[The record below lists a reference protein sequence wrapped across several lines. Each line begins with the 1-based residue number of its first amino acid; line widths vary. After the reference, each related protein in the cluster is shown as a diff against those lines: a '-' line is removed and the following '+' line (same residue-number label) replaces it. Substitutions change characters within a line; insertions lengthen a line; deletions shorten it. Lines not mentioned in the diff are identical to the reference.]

1 MQDLST
7 QTGEMA
13 CPGEMPSRQSETE
26 AWKSQG
32 TGAEENLHGGNTGE
46 ALW

>member
-1 MQDLST
+1 MRAAGPW
-7 QTGEMA
+7 TGEMS

-32 TGAEENLHGGNTGE
+32 TGAEDNLHGGNSGDV
-46 ALW
+46 LW